1 MTLTHPFD
9 VETLPVGPWRNGGG
23 DTREIACE
31 GSAGPGGDSADFG
44 WRASIA
50 TIAADGPFSPFP
62 GVDRTITLLAGD
74 GVHLIADGGDAPGTP
89 PLDHRLDRPGVPFA
103 FSGDLALRARLL
115 GDGDRGAVR
124 VLNIMIRRGRWTAD
138 VRRIDAPVPLPAGH
152 AGVLYLL
159 SGRGTHGG
167 PGPALRPGRGLWWT
181 SGAADEAAPLEPG
194 SVALWADIRAV

>member
-1 MTLTHPFD
+1 MTQTHLFD

-23 DTREIACE
+23 DTREIACA
-31 GSAGPGGDSADFG
+31 GPAGPGGGDPADFG

-74 GVHLIADGGDAPGTP
+74 GVRLIADGGGATGAA
-89 PLDHRLDRPGVPFA
+89 PLDHRLDRAAVPFA
-103 FSGDLALRARLL
+103 FSGDRTLRARLL
-115 GDGDRGAVR
+115 GDGGAVR
-124 VLNIMIRRGRWTAD
+124 VLNIMTRRGRWTAD
-138 VRRIDAPVPLPAGH
+138 VRRVDAPVPLPAGH

-181 SGAADEAAPLEPG
+181 SGAADGTAPLEPG
-194 SVALWADIRAV
+194 SVALWADIRPV